1 MKWDDFKEAIKA
13 QSMEEKERME
23 YYEAC
28 YTIVLQLTELRKKRN
43 MTQRELAKRSRLK
56 RSTIL
61 NIENLKGSFSLW
73 VLIKIANALGV
84 RLSPIENLNSD
95 GGREKEEKN

>member
-23 YYEAC
+23 YYKAC
-28 YTIVLQLTELRKKRN
+28 YAIVLQLTELRKKRN
-43 MTQRELAKRSRLK
+43 MTQGELAKRSRLK

-73 VLIKIANALGV
+73 VLIKIANAFGV
-84 RLSPIENLNSD
+84 RLLPIENLNSD
-95 GGREKEEKN
+95 GDREKEVTY